1 MTTCSKKKNIDLDD
15 FKYTSTHEWL
25 YVEGNLITIG
35 VTEVVTK
42 KLGSIIYLDLPD
54 IDDEILTIVPFGEIE
69 SVDDTYDVNCP
80 VEGETTEVNETL
92 MNKLDIL
99 DTDPYKKG
107 WLIKL
112 YAEDVTAISELMTRD
127 EYEQKF
133 DINLNSR
140 KRKTKL
146 NGSRK

>member
-1 MTTCSKKKNIDLDD
+1 MATCAKKNIGLDD
-15 FKYTSTHEWL
+15 FKYTATHEWL
-25 YVEGNLITIG
+25 HVDGNIVTIG

-42 KLGSIIYLDLPD
+42 KLGSIIYLDLPE
-54 IDDEILTIVPFGEIE
+54 IDDEILTIVPFCEIE
-69 SVDDTYDVNCP
+69 SIDDTYDVNCP
-80 VEGETTEVNETL
+80 VEGETTEINETL

-112 YAEDVTAISELMTRD
+112 YAEDVAPIAELMSKE

-133 DINLNSR
+133 GINLNSR
-140 KRKTKL
+140 KRKTRT
-146 NGSRK
+146 NRK